1 MTKEQVSPDDIY
13 ATALKVFSREEL
25 TQMQTQPLR
34 SLMGMIS
41 RRLKKDGPPPTQDEL
56 LGIREL
62 VEEHLW
68 HPALG
73 QLQATSQG

>member
-1 MTKEQVSPDDIY
+1 MKKDPVSSSDIS
-13 ATALKVFSREEL
+13 AAALKVFSREEL
-25 TQMQTQPLR
+25 VAMPRPQRL
-34 SLMGMIS
+34 SLMSMIE
-41 RRLKKDGPPPTQDEL
+41 RRLNKDDPPPTLAEL
-56 LGIREL
+56 QEMREL